1 MCGAYAAISN
11 VFTGNLTDLLGVSSI
26 ETRNIRV
33 PASTIQIITQTNTQ
47 QNTERQLVDAKWW
60 LMLNKDGSAN
70 YKYSTFNSRSD
81 KLFSSRLTKG
91 LFKQS
96 RCIIPAS
103 GFIEGQNKKYHYV
116 TTEESAIAL
125 GGIYKQYKI
134 DGEIITTTS
143 IITCPGGNPK
153 FENIHKKSLPLM
165 LDYHDTNLM
174 DMWLEPSMT
183 DSEAFRDL
191 LTHKINQNLI
201 ATPIMGARN
210 LEPQAEPLSIETD

>member
-11 VFTGNLTDLLGVSSI
+11 IFTNNLTDTLSVPNI

-33 PASTIQIITQTNTQ
+33 PASTIQIITQNQ
-47 QNTERQLVDAKWW
+47 IQRQLIDAKWW

-81 KLFSSRLTKG
+81 KLFSSRLTKS

-103 GFIEGQNKKYHYV
+103 GFIEGQNKKYHYI
-116 TTEESAIAL
+116 TANEQAIAL
-125 GGIYKQYKI
+125 GGVYKQYKI
-134 DGEIITTTS
+134 DGEIITTAS
-143 IITCPGGNPK
+143 IITCPGENPK
-153 FENIHKKSLPLM
+153 LENIHKKSLPLM
-165 LDYHDTNLM
+165 LDYHDKNLV

-191 LTHKINQNLI
+191 LTNKIGQNLI

-210 LEPQAEPLSIETD
+210 LEPQAEPLLIPAD

>member
-11 VFTGNLTDLLGVSSI
+11 IFTNNLTDSLSVPDI

-33 PASTIQIITQTNTQ
+33 PASNIQIILN
-47 QNTERQLVDAKWW
+47 QNSQRQLVDAKWW
-60 LMLNKDGSAN
+60 LMLNADGRAN

-96 RCIIPAS
+96 RCIIPAA
-103 GFIEGQNKKYHYV
+103 GFIEGQNKKYHYI
-116 TTEESAIAL
+116 TAKDNAIAL
-125 GGIYKQYKI
+125 GGIYKQYNI
-134 DGEIITTTS
+134 EGEIITTAS
-143 IITCPGGNPK
+143 VITCPGENPK
-153 FENIHKKSLPLM
+153 LENIHKKSSPLM
-165 LDYHDTNLM
+165 LDYHDKNLV

-183 DSEAFRDL
+183 DSEAFADL
-191 LTHKINQNLI
+191 LTNKIGQNLI

-210 LEPQAEPLSIETD
+210 LEPQAEPLLIQAD